1 MAQGEVM
8 VGVDV
13 SMARLDVAR
22 WPGGESFS
30 LSNDPA
36 GVEQL
41 LTRMLELRPQ
51 AVVIEA
57 SGGPEDLLVSELCA
71 AGVPVAVVNPRQ
83 VREFAR
89 SLGKLAKTDRLDAL
103 VLAQF
108 RHSARSHGRLTLT
121 QLPTEAEAELKA
133 LVRRRRQLIVMLVAE
148 TNRRQRA
155 RKVVKRSIVA
165 SIRALKRSLV
175 ELEQQVRE
183 TIKNSPAHQQKI
195 AMLQQVPGVGPQL
208 ARTLIAEVPELGQIG
223 RRQIAA
229 LIGVAPH
236 AHESGKF
243 KGRRMIWGGRAGSA
257 VRCTWRC
264 SVRPAATRCWL
275 PFIGVLCRA
284 EKAKSLR
291 TSPAPAN
298 CWSSSTR
305 CSVTVLHGPPTL
317 TFNTVADGASSASG
331 WKDLGQLRVSEA
343 GSGF

>member
-108 RHSARSHGRLTLT
+108 GHSARSHGRLTLT

-195 AMLQQVPGVGPQL
+195 AMLPFLAHDPASCGPGDC
-208 ARTLIAEVPELGQIG
+208 
-223 RRQIAA
+223 
-229 LIGVAPH
+229 
-236 AHESGKF
+236 SG
-243 KGRRMIWGGRAGSA
+243 
-257 VRCTWRC
+257 
-264 SVRPAATRCWL
+264 
-275 PFIGVLCRA
+275 
-284 EKAKSLR
+284 
-291 TSPAPAN
+291 
-298 CWSSSTR
+298 
-305 CSVTVLHGPPTL
+305 
-317 TFNTVADGASSASG
+317 
-331 WKDLGQLRVSEA
+331 
-343 GSGF
+343 

>member
-108 RHSARSHGRLTLT
+108 GHSARSHGRLTLT

-243 KGRRMIWGGRAGSA
+243 KGRRMIWGGRAG
-257 VRCTWRC
+257 VRSTLYMAML
-264 SVRPAATRCWL
+264 SATRCWL

-317 TFNTVADGASSASG
+317 TFNTVADEARNASG
-331 WKDLGQLRVSEA
+331 RKDLGQLRAVSVILVC
-343 GSGF
+343 SK